1 MKKYQESSLQNI
13 INKIEDQSAYIE
25 ELIAYQY
32 KVVQRNVNSYSKAKK
47 ISMSI
52 IESLSYARNNF
63 IALEKELKDENL
75 F

>member
-1 MKKYQESSLQNI
+1 MKHYKESSLQNI
-13 INKIEDQSAYIE
+13 INKIEDQSKYIE

-32 KVVQRNVNSYSKAKK
+32 KVVQKNIDSYSKAKK

-52 IESLSYARNNF
+52 IENLSYARNSF
-63 IALEKELKDENL
+63 IALEKELKDKNL